1 MNKSYPVRFMVY
13 LYNNQ
18 QFLPS
23 DANLILKK
31 TRELTHLLEIIIRDC
46 RISSKFIELDI
57 SIPKK
62 ENLDKVLNFLKT
74 ISPIKDL
81 IEVQER
87 HLTKNETINNAIVLF
102 NEEKYWWAHEALE
115 MIWKKSNGEER
126 QLLNALILVC
136 AGFVHNQKDEYNI
149 CLSILERSMTKFST
163 VKESV
168 YYGINIDEIKKR
180 ITKILQNKKI
190 VHFKI
195 PLVI

>member
-1 MNKSYPVRFMVY
+1 MNKFYPVRYMVY
-13 LYNNQ
+13 LYNQ

-23 DANLILKK
+23 DANSILKK
-31 TRELTHLLEIIIRDC
+31 TRDLTHPIEIIIRDC
-46 RISSKFIELDI
+46 RISSNFIELDI

-87 HLTKNETINNAIVLF
+87 HLTKNEAINNAIVLF
-102 NEEKYWWAHEALE
+102 NEEKYWWSHEALE
-115 MIWKKSNGEER
+115 MIWKKSKGEEK
-126 QLLNALILVC
+126 QLLNGLILVC
-136 AGFVHNQKDEYNI
+136 AAFVHNQKDEYKI

-163 VKESV
+163 VKESI
-168 YYGINIDEIKKR
+168 YFGINIDEIKKR
-180 ITKILQNKKI
+180 ITEILENKKI
-190 VHFKI
+190 VQFKI